1 MPKMSEWKFLTK
13 KLQKIS
19 SYNVT
24 PLVTAAAIGFRAGC
38 EELVDHGAD
47 MNYIVER
54 TGFLD

>member
-1 MPKMSEWKFLTK
+1 MTI